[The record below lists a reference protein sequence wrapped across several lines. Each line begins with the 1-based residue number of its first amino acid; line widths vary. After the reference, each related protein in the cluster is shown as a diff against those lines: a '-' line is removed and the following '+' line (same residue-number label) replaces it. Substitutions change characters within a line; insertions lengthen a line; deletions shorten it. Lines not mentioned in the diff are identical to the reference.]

1 MAWMARFYL
10 FIIWLPTVL
19 SKNCPCYFNL
29 ILRYRI
35 NKNAQFWVIFAS
47 FCVIY
52 RRKLVAI
59 SILRTCAR
67 VNVHIICICELWD
80 SINSGY
86 WSASLL
92 KWRRINVSN
101 SVSLWYVYM
110 ERLTGKIVLE
120 AYIDTLNIGFFT
132 IVVVD
137 GLVRKYMQNKPQYIS
152 RARKACVCMYRRH
165 MLAFLETAQFRLSK
179 IFSAKLKIF

>member
-1 MAWMARFYL
+1 MEERR
-10 FIIWLPTVL
+10 I
-19 SKNCPCYFNL
+19 L

-52 RRKLVAI
+52 RRKLVDI

-92 KWRRINVSN
+92 KWRRINESN
-101 SVSLWYVYM
+101 SVSSWYVYM
-110 ERLTGKIVLE
+110 EPLTGKIVLE
-120 AYIDTLNIGFFT
+120 PYIDTLNSVFFT
-132 IVVVD
+132 IVEVYFI
-137 GLVRKYMQNKPQYIS
+137 VRKYTQNKPKWIS
-152 RARKACVCMYRRH
+152 GTWKACVCVNKRH
-165 MLAFLETAQFRLSK
+165 MLGFLEIAQFRLSK